1 MQALAH
7 ALSPLAP
14 VAPVRNVRRSAC
26 APLERAGASQAVTGH
41 EDRIALEII
50 SGRDRAKIA
59 ADAESALGVIRGKW
73 KVEILV
79 NLLSGP
85 IRLGHPAAHAQDQA
99 TMYYANAY
107 ADHYGVPRA
116 LVDAIIEQESD
127 WNPLAQ
133 SVKDAEGLMQLMP
146 ATAAMYGVRN
156 RYDILENL
164 SGGVRYLAD
173 LLSEFHG
180 DMRLAVAAY
189 YCGSCG
195 WLKSSRARAREQRS
209 TGRRFSVSP
218 TGWAT

>member
-1 MQALAH
+1 MIRTSFCYVLA
-7 ALSPLAP
+7 A
-14 VAPVRNVRRSAC
+14 AC
-26 APLERAGASQAVTGH
+26 FGFAMG
-41 EDRIALEII
+41 
-50 SGRDRAKIA
+50 
-59 ADAESALGVIRGKW
+59 
-73 KVEILV
+73 
-79 NLLSGP
+79 
-85 IRLGHPAAHAQDQA
+85 PAAHAQDQV

-156 RYDILENL
+156 RYDILNNL

-173 LLSEFHG
+173 MLSEFHG

-189 YCGSCG
+189 YCGS
-195 WLKSSRARAREQRS
+195 RRVHQRGLS
-209 TGRRFSVSP
+209 YSNRDVVAYVESVRRRYQRDLESQADGNAHGP
-218 TGWAT
+218 KGGN

>member
-1 MQALAH
+1 MIRTSFCYVLA
-7 ALSPLAP
+7 AVCFG
-14 VAPVRNVRRSAC
+14 VAM
-26 APLERAGASQAVTGH
+26 
-41 EDRIALEII
+41 D
-50 SGRDRAKIA
+50 
-59 ADAESALGVIRGKW
+59 
-73 KVEILV
+73 
-79 NLLSGP
+79 
-85 IRLGHPAAHAQDQA
+85 PAAHAQDQV

-189 YCGSCG
+189 YCGSQHV
-195 WLKSSRARAREQRS
+195 LQRGLS
-209 TGRRFSVSP
+209 YSNRDVVTYVQSVRRRYRRNLLNHASQVASGP
-218 TGWAT
+218 EGGH

>member
-1 MQALAH
+1 MIRTSFCYLLA
-7 ALSPLAP
+7 AVFFG
-14 VAPVRNVRRSAC
+14 VAMDP
-26 APLERAGASQAVTGH
+26 T
-41 EDRIALEII
+41 
-50 SGRDRAKIA
+50 
-59 ADAESALGVIRGKW
+59 
-73 KVEILV
+73 
-79 NLLSGP
+79 
-85 IRLGHPAAHAQDQA
+85 AHAQDQV

-156 RYDILENL
+156 RYDILDNL

-189 YCGSCG
+189 YCGSQHI
-195 WLKSSRARAREQRS
+195 LQRGLS
-209 TGRRFSVSP
+209 YSNRDVVAYVQSVRRRYQRNLLYQTVQHASGP
-218 TGWAT
+218 EGEN

>member
-1 MQALAH
+1 MIK
-7 ALSPLAP
+7 
-14 VAPVRNVRRSAC
+14 
-26 APLERAGASQAVTGH
+26 ASLLYLFAAVSF
-41 EDRIALEII
+41 A
-50 SGRDRAKIA
+50 
-59 ADAESALGVIRGKW
+59 V
-73 KVEILV
+73 VM
-79 NLLSGP
+79 
-85 IRLGHPAAHAQDQA
+85 HPAAYAQEQV

-146 ATAAMYGVRN
+146 NTAAAYGVRN
-156 RYDILENL
+156 RYNSLENL

-189 YCGSCG
+189 YCGSRHI
-195 WLKSSRARAREQRS
+195 LQRGFS
-209 TGRRFSVSP
+209 YSNPDVVAYVESVRRRYQDNLQSQADQGIYGP
-218 TGWAT
+218 GGGN

>member
-1 MQALAH
+1 MTK
-7 ALSPLAP
+7 
-14 VAPVRNVRRSAC
+14 
-26 APLERAGASQAVTGH
+26 AS
-41 EDRIALEII
+41 LLYL
-50 SGRDRAKIA
+50 IA
-59 ADAESALGVIRGKW
+59 AVSFTFPLD
-73 KVEILV
+73 
-79 NLLSGP
+79 
-85 IRLGHPAAHAQDQA
+85 PAAHAQDQV

-116 LVDAIIEQESD
+116 LVDAIIEQESN

-146 ATAAMYGVRN
+146 ATAAAYGIRN

-189 YCGSCG
+189 YCGSRHI
-195 WLKSSRARAREQRS
+195 LQRGLS
-209 TGRRFSVSP
+209 YRNRDVVAYVQSVRRLYQRYLIKQTRQQASGSE
-218 TGWAT
+218 GDN

>member
-1 MQALAH
+1 MIRSSFCFLLA
-7 ALSPLAP
+7 AVCFG
-14 VAPVRNVRRSAC
+14 VAI
-26 APLERAGASQAVTGH
+26 
-41 EDRIALEII
+41 D
-50 SGRDRAKIA
+50 
-59 ADAESALGVIRGKW
+59 
-73 KVEILV
+73 
-79 NLLSGP
+79 
-85 IRLGHPAAHAQDQA
+85 PAAHAQDQV

-156 RYDILENL
+156 RYDILDNL

-189 YCGSCG
+189 YCGPQHV
-195 WLKSSRARAREQRS
+195 LQRGLS
-209 TGRRFSVSP
+209 YRNRDVVAYVQSVRRRYQRNLLNQTGQQASGP
-218 TGWAT
+218 EGEN

>member
-1 MQALAH
+1 MIKAL
-7 ALSPLAP
+7 PLYLFA
-14 VAPVRNVRRSAC
+14 
-26 APLERAGASQAVTGH
+26 AV
-41 EDRIALEII
+41 
-50 SGRDRAKIA
+50 SFA
-59 ADAESALGVIRGKW
+59 AAM
-73 KVEILV
+73 
-79 NLLSGP
+79 
-85 IRLGHPAAHAQDQA
+85 HPAAHAQDRV

-146 ATAAMYGVRN
+146 GTAAEYGVRN

-189 YCGSCG
+189 YCGSRHI
-195 WLKSSRARAREQRS
+195 LQRGLS
-209 TGRRFSVSP
+209 YRNRDVVAYVQSVRRLYQRYLIKQTRQQASGSE
-218 TGWAT
+218 GDN

>member
-1 MQALAH
+1 MIRTSLCYVLA
-7 ALSPLAP
+7 AVCFG
-14 VAPVRNVRRSAC
+14 VAMDPEAR
-26 APLERAGASQAVTGH
+26 
-41 EDRIALEII
+41 
-50 SGRDRAKIA
+50 
-59 ADAESALGVIRGKW
+59 
-73 KVEILV
+73 
-79 NLLSGP
+79 
-85 IRLGHPAAHAQDQA
+85 AQDQV
-99 TMYYANAY
+99 TKYYAHAY

-146 ATAAMYGVRN
+146 GTAAIYGVRN

-189 YCGSCG
+189 YCGSRHI
-195 WLKSSRARAREQRS
+195 LQRGFAYS
-209 TGRRFSVSP
+209 NPDVVRYVESVRRRYQSDLRSQAGRIAYGP
-218 TGWAT
+218 NGGN

>member
-1 MQALAH
+1 MTKTSLLYLFA
-7 ALSPLAP
+7 
-14 VAPVRNVRRSAC
+14 
-26 APLERAGASQAVTGH
+26 AVSF
-41 EDRIALEII
+41 A
-50 SGRDRAKIA
+50 
-59 ADAESALGVIRGKW
+59 V
-73 KVEILV
+73 VM
-79 NLLSGP
+79 
-85 IRLGHPAAHAQDQA
+85 HPAAHAQDQV

-146 ATAAMYGVRN
+146 ATAAAYGIRN

-164 SGGVRYLAD
+164 SGGIRYLAD

-189 YCGSCG
+189 YCGSRHI
-195 WLKSSRARAREQRS
+195 LQRGLS
-209 TGRRFSVSP
+209 YRNRDVVAYVQSVRRLYQRYLLNQTRQQTSVSE
-218 TGWAT
+218 GDN

>member
-1 MQALAH
+1 MIRVSFCYVLAVCFG
-7 ALSPLAP
+7 
-14 VAPVRNVRRSAC
+14 VAM
-26 APLERAGASQAVTGH
+26 
-41 EDRIALEII
+41 D
-50 SGRDRAKIA
+50 
-59 ADAESALGVIRGKW
+59 
-73 KVEILV
+73 
-79 NLLSGP
+79 
-85 IRLGHPAAHAQDQA
+85 PAAHAQDQV

-116 LVDAIIEQESD
+116 LVDAIIEQESG

-189 YCGSCG
+189 YCGSKHV
-195 WLKSSRARAREQRS
+195 LQRGLS
-209 TGRRFSVSP
+209 YSNRDVVTYVQSVRRRYRRNLLNHASQVASGP
-218 TGWAT
+218 EGGH

>member
-1 MQALAH
+1 MTRGSLLYVFA
-7 ALSPLAP
+7 
-14 VAPVRNVRRSAC
+14 
-26 APLERAGASQAVTGH
+26 AVFF
-41 EDRIALEII
+41 A
-50 SGRDRAKIA
+50 
-59 ADAESALGVIRGKW
+59 V
-73 KVEILV
+73 VM
-79 NLLSGP
+79 
-85 IRLGHPAAHAQDQA
+85 HPAAHAQDQSA
-99 TMYYANAY
+99 MYYANAY

-189 YCGSCG
+189 YCGSRHI
-195 WLKSSRARAREQRS
+195 LQRGFS
-209 TGRRFSVSP
+209 YSNPDVVAYVESVRRRYQSDLQNQADRM
-218 TGWAT
+218 GYGLNGGN